1 MWGLLSLY
9 ACMSSVLGAG
19 IPFSLND
26 VTFVKLAADTW
37 DNTVN
42 HTTVEGNAYMLWAS
56 ALLLHLIR
64 LYSLSSDAIST
75 FIHTYKQTLQEEG
88 GEHDVMLEA
97 SALMAADNSG
107 QRDEHAYVILPS
119 GLPIE
124 LRQTAPEHWLVADSG
139 ATVA

>member
-1 MWGLLSLY
+1 MRGLLSLY
-9 ACMSSVLGAG
+9 ACKSSVLGAG

-26 VTFVKLAADTW
+26 VTFVKLAADIW

-88 GEHDVMLEA
+88 GEHDVMLDC
-97 SALMAADNSG
+97 SSKH
-107 QRDEHAYVILPS
+107 QRS
-119 GLPIE
+119 WRPIIQANVTNM
-124 LRQTAPEHWLVADSG
+124 RM
-139 ATVA
+139 

>member
-1 MWGLLSLY
+1 MRGLLSLY

-26 VTFVKLAADTW
+26 VTFVKLAADIW

-88 GEHDVMLEA
+88 GNTTSCSKH
-97 SALMAADNSG
+97 
-107 QRDEHAYVILPS
+107 QRS
-119 GLPIE
+119 WRPIIQANVTNM
-124 LRQTAPEHWLVADSG
+124 RM
-139 ATVA
+139 